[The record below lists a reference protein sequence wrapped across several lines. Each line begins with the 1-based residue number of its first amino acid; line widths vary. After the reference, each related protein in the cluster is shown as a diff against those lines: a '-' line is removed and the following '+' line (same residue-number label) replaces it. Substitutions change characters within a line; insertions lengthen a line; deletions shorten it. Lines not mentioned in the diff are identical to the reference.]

1 MNEIYGFMRNRF
13 LPGVPSEQ
21 IEQIY
26 NNAPGNEIRSGKF
39 DSPESSAALVAN
51 TFGFFLN
58 TPGRLPALPGCDTSG
73 WPASSVAL
81 EKEVRFPWRAPWG
94 HPVLDVLM
102 TTASAL
108 IGIESK
114 RFEPFRDNPEGGFT
128 DTYWRDVWGD
138 GLNGYQGVRD
148 ALRKNKGLY
157 IHLKADQL
165 VKHAL
170 ALRTRTGPGK
180 EYSGLSPV
188 LFYLYAEPDLLPNSN
203 RRVGDA
209 EKAVHR
215 EEVRHFAQSVQGDEV
230 SFVAGTYRDLLLTWN
245 QSEDPSIREHA
256 KAVACRFVPL

>member
-81 EKEVRFPWRAPWG
+81 EKEVRFPWRARWG

-102 TTASAL
+102 ITASAL

-138 GLNGYQGVRD
+138 GLNGYQGSGTHSAKTRVSTSISRRTSWSNTPWRYGLEPGL
-148 ALRKNKGLY
+148 ARNIPVCLLCFSTCTPNLTYCPIQTGVLAMLRRLFTGRRSATSRRASKE
-157 IHLKADQL
+157 
-165 VKHAL
+165 
-170 ALRTRTGPGK
+170 TR
-180 EYSGLSPV
+180 
-188 LFYLYAEPDLLPNSN
+188 
-203 RRVGDA
+203 
-209 EKAVHR
+209 
-215 EEVRHFAQSVQGDEV
+215 
-230 SFVAGTYRDLLLTWN
+230 
-245 QSEDPSIREHA
+245 
-256 KAVACRFVPL
+256 